1 MFTFETDVSKSFQ
14 FENLG
19 LSVGKIC
26 VIMYFVLIK
35 KDFEIMENQAVLK
48 AQGITKTYEGGTSA
62 QVLKGIDI
70 EVGAGEFVAILGESG
85 SGKSTLLYILA
96 GIDTPTSGT
105 VELAGKCLD
114 SIKDEDMASLRRR
127 EVAFVYQYDNLVP
140 HLTAYENITLPLLLD
155 KKKEVEFKERIV
167 ALCNDL
173 GIGDRLNNLPSE
185 MSGGEQQR
193 VAIARALA
201 IEPKVIFLDEP
212 TGSLDSERGRQ
223 VMEILKDI
231 NEKHGVALIMVT
243 HSPAHA
249 EYASRKIII
258 EDGQIK

>member
-1 MFTFETDVSKSFQ
+1 MCAIIYV
-14 FENLG
+14 NH
-19 LSVGKIC
+19 
-26 VIMYFVLIK
+26 K
-35 KDFEIMENQAVLK
+35 KEYIIMENQVVLK
-48 AQGITKTYEGGTSA
+48 AQAITKTFEGGTSTE
-62 QVLKGIDI
+62 VLKGIDL
-70 EVGAGEFVAILGESG
+70 EVREGEFVAILGESG

-96 GIDTPTSGT
+96 GIDTATSGE
-105 VELAGKCLD
+105 VELVGKNLT
-114 SIKDEDMASLRRR
+114 SVKDDDLALLRRR

-155 KKKEVEFKERIV
+155 KKKEADFKDRV
-167 ALCNDL
+167 LALCDEL
-173 GIGDRLNNLPSE
+173 GIGDRLKNLPSE
-185 MSGGEQQR
+185 LSGGEQQR

-249 EYASRKIII
+249 EYASRKIEI

>member
-1 MFTFETDVSKSFQ
+1 
-14 FENLG
+14 
-19 LSVGKIC
+19 
-26 VIMYFVLIK
+26 
-35 KDFEIMENQAVLK
+35 MEKQAVVK
-48 AQGITKTYEGGTSA
+48 AQAITKTFDSSTSLE
-62 QVLKGIDI
+62 VLKGIDI
-70 EVGAGEFVAILGESG
+70 EVYEGEFVAILGESG

-105 VELAGKCLD
+105 VQLAGNDLA
-114 SIKDEDMASLRRR
+114 SIKDDDLASLRRR
-127 EVAFVYQYDNLVP
+127 DVAFVYQYDNLVP

-155 KKKEVEFKERIV
+155 KEKEGEFKERIL
-167 ALCNDL
+167 ALCDEL
-173 GIGDRLNNLPSE
+173 GIGDRLDNLPSQL
-185 MSGGEQQR
+185 SGGEQQR

-231 NEKHGVALIMVT
+231 NQKHGVALIMVT

-249 EYASRKIII
+249 EYASRKIEI
-258 EDGQIK
+258 EDGQVK

>member
-1 MFTFETDVSKSFQ
+1 MCY
-14 FENLG
+14 NILR
-19 LSVGKIC
+19 I
-26 VIMYFVLIK
+26 YK
-35 KDFEIMENQAVLK
+35 KDFLAMEKQAVLR
-48 AQGITKTYEGGTSA
+48 AQQVTKVFIDGASTE
-62 QVLKGIDI
+62 VLKGVDL
-70 EVGAGEFVAILGESG
+70 EVLEGEFVAILGESG

-96 GIDTPTSGT
+96 GIDSPTGGQ
-105 VELAGKCLD
+105 VELVGKNLN
-114 SIKDEDMASLRRR
+114 SIKDDEIASMRRR
-127 EVAFVYQYDNLVP
+127 DVAFVYQYDNLVS

-155 KKKEVEFKERIV
+155 KKKEADFKDRV
-167 ALCNDL
+167 TALCDEL
-173 GIGDRLNNLPSE
+173 GIGDRLSNLPSQL
-185 MSGGEQQR
+185 SGGEQQR

-249 EYASRKIII
+249 EYASRKIQI

>member
-1 MFTFETDVSKSFQ
+1 
-14 FENLG
+14 
-19 LSVGKIC
+19 
-26 VIMYFVLIK
+26 
-35 KDFEIMENQAVLK
+35 MEKQAVVK
-48 AQGITKTYEGGTSA
+48 AQAITKTFDSSTSLE
-62 QVLKGIDI
+62 VLKGIDI
-70 EVGAGEFVAILGESG
+70 EVYEGEFVAILGESG

-105 VELAGKCLD
+105 VQLAGNDLA
-114 SIKDEDMASLRRR
+114 SIKDDDLASLRRR
-127 EVAFVYQYDNLVP
+127 DVAFVYQYDNLVP

-155 KKKEVEFKERIV
+155 KKKEGEFKERIL
-167 ALCNDL
+167 ALCDEL
-173 GIGDRLNNLPSE
+173 GISDRLDNLPSQL
-185 MSGGEQQR
+185 SGGEQQR

-231 NEKHGVALIMVT
+231 NQKHGVALIMVT

-249 EYASRKIII
+249 EYASRKIEI
-258 EDGQIK
+258 EDGQVK

>member
-1 MFTFETDVSKSFQ
+1 
-14 FENLG
+14 
-19 LSVGKIC
+19 
-26 VIMYFVLIK
+26 
-35 KDFEIMENQAVLK
+35 MENQAVLK
-48 AQGITKTYEGGTSA
+48 AQAITKIFEGATPVE
-62 QVLKGIDI
+62 VLKGVDI
-70 EVGAGEFVAILGESG
+70 EVREGEFVAILGESG

-96 GIDTPTSGT
+96 GIDNPTSGQ
-105 VELAGKCLD
+105 VELAGKDLS
-114 SIKDEDMASLRRR
+114 SIKDDDLASLRRR
-127 EVAFVYQYDNLVP
+127 DVSFVYQYDNLVP

-155 KKKEVEFKERIV
+155 KKKESEFKDRVIS
-167 ALCNDL
+167 LCDEL
-173 GIGDRLNNLPSE
+173 GIGERLKNLPSE
-185 MSGGEQQR
+185 LSGGEQQR

-201 IEPKVIFLDEP
+201 IEPKIIFLDEP

-249 EYASRKIII
+249 EYASRKIQI

>member
-1 MFTFETDVSKSFQ
+1 MCY
-14 FENLG
+14 NILR
-19 LSVGKIC
+19 I
-26 VIMYFVLIK
+26 YK
-35 KDFEIMENQAVLK
+35 KDFLAMEKQAVLR
-48 AQGITKTYEGGTSA
+48 AQQVTKVFIDGASTE
-62 QVLKGIDI
+62 VLKGVDL
-70 EVGAGEFVAILGESG
+70 EVLEGEFVAILGESG

-96 GIDTPTSGT
+96 GIDSPTGGQ
-105 VELAGKCLD
+105 VELVGKNLN
-114 SIKDEDMASLRRR
+114 SIKDDEIASMRRR
-127 EVAFVYQYDNLVP
+127 DVAFVYQYDNLVP

-155 KKKEVEFKERIV
+155 KKKEADFKDRV
-167 ALCNDL
+167 TALCDEL
-173 GIGDRLNNLPSE
+173 GIGDRLSNLPSQL
-185 MSGGEQQR
+185 SGGEQQR

-249 EYASRKIII
+249 EYASRKIQI

>member
-1 MFTFETDVSKSFQ
+1 
-14 FENLG
+14 
-19 LSVGKIC
+19 
-26 VIMYFVLIK
+26 
-35 KDFEIMENQAVLK
+35 MEKQAVLK
-48 AQGITKTYEGGTSA
+48 AQAITKIFDSTTATE
-62 QVLKGIDI
+62 VLKGVDI
-70 EVGAGEFVAILGESG
+70 EVYEGEFVAILGESG

-96 GIDTPTSGT
+96 GIDNPTSGQ
-105 VELAGKCLD
+105 VELAGKCLAT
-114 SIKDEDMASLRRR
+114 IKDDDLASLRRR
-127 EVAFVYQYDNLVP
+127 DVAFVYQYDNLVP

-155 KKKEVEFKERIV
+155 KKKESEFKDRMVSLSNE
-167 ALCNDL
+167 L
-173 GIGDRLNNLPSE
+173 GIGDRLNNLPSQL
-185 MSGGEQQR
+185 SGGEQQR

-212 TGSLDSERGRQ
+212 TGSLDSERGKQ

-249 EYASRKIII
+249 EYASRKIQI

>member
-1 MFTFETDVSKSFQ
+1 MAKAKWEQIADLIYKYFGLNEDFGRDEV
-14 FENLG
+14 EGIAEAHG
-19 LSVGKIC
+19 LSTGKIR
-26 VIMYFVLIK
+26 
-35 KDFEIMENQAVLK
+35 
-48 AQGITKTYEGGTSA
+48 
-62 QVLKGIDI
+62 
-70 EVGAGEFVAILGESG
+70 
-85 SGKSTLLYILA
+85 ST
-96 GIDTPTSGT
+96 
-105 VELAGKCLD
+105 
-114 SIKDEDMASLRRR
+114 IKDEDMASLRRR

-155 KKKEVEFKERIV
+155 KKKETEFKERIV

>member
-1 MFTFETDVSKSFQ
+1 
-14 FENLG
+14 
-19 LSVGKIC
+19 
-26 VIMYFVLIK
+26 
-35 KDFEIMENQAVLK
+35 MEKQAVLK
-48 AQGITKTYEGGTSA
+48 AQAITKIFDSTTATE
-62 QVLKGIDI
+62 VLKGVDI
-70 EVGAGEFVAILGESG
+70 EVYEGEFVAILGESG

-96 GIDTPTSGT
+96 GIDNPTSGQ
-105 VELAGKCLD
+105 VELAGKCLAT
-114 SIKDEDMASLRRR
+114 IKDDDLASLRRR
-127 EVAFVYQYDNLVP
+127 DVAFVYQYDNLVP

-155 KKKEVEFKERIV
+155 KKKESEFKDRVVSLSNE
-167 ALCNDL
+167 L
-173 GIGDRLNNLPSE
+173 GIGDRLNNLPSQL
-185 MSGGEQQR
+185 SGGEQQR

-212 TGSLDSERGRQ
+212 TGSLDSERGKQ

-249 EYASRKIII
+249 EYASRKIQI

>member
-1 MFTFETDVSKSFQ
+1 
-14 FENLG
+14 
-19 LSVGKIC
+19 
-26 VIMYFVLIK
+26 
-35 KDFEIMENQAVLK
+35 MEKQAVLR
-48 AQGITKTYEGGTSA
+48 AQQVTKVFIDGASTE
-62 QVLKGIDI
+62 VLKGVDL
-70 EVGAGEFVAILGESG
+70 EVLEGEFVAILGESG

-96 GIDTPTSGT
+96 GIDSPTGGQ
-105 VELAGKCLD
+105 VELVGKNLN
-114 SIKDEDMASLRRR
+114 SIKDDEIASMRRR
-127 EVAFVYQYDNLVP
+127 DVAFVYQYDNLVP

-155 KKKEVEFKERIV
+155 KKKEADFKDRV
-167 ALCNDL
+167 TALCDEL
-173 GIGDRLNNLPSE
+173 GIGDRLSNLPSQL
-185 MSGGEQQR
+185 SGGEQQR

-249 EYASRKIII
+249 EYASRKIQI